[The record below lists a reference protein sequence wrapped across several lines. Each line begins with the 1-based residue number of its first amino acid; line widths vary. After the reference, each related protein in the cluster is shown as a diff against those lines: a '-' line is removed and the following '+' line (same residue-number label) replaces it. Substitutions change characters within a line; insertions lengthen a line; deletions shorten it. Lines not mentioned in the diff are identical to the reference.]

1 LKESK
6 DMSIKTAI
14 TNGVAQIEIARPEK
28 KNALTVAMYQA
39 MRDALDAAR
48 TDNTVRAVLITGQP
62 GIFTSGNDIEDF
74 MSRPPGQGSD
84 SADSPV
90 FQFMRALL
98 DCDKPVV
105 AAVTGAAIGI
115 GTTLLLHCDFVYV
128 SDEARLAMPFVTLG
142 LVPEF
147 GSSLVVP
154 QLMGQRRAAEKLLL
168 GEPFT
173 PEQAVECG
181 IANAVIPAGEVVNH
195 ARRVAERFNA
205 LPPGAVREAK
215 QLLKAPQREAVLQTI
230 RSEGEIFGR
239 RLRSPEAMEAFQA
252 FFQKRKP
259 DFSRF

>member
-1 LKESK
+1 
-6 DMSIKTAI
+6 MTIKTA
-14 TNGVAQIEIARPEK
+14 TLHGVLTIEIARPEK

-39 MRDALDAAR
+39 MADALRAAA
-48 TDNTVRAVLITGQP
+48 TDGAVRAVLITGQP

-74 MSRPPGQGSD
+74 MARPPGQGSD
-84 SADSPV
+84 GADSPV

-98 DCDKPVV
+98 ECDKPVV

-115 GTTLLLHCDFVYV
+115 GTTMLLHCDFVYV

-142 LVPEF
+142 LVPEYA
-147 GSSLVVP
+147 SSLLVP
-154 QLMGQRRAAEKLLL
+154 QLMGRARAAEKLLL
-168 GEPFT
+168 GDPFT
-173 PEQAVECG
+173 PDQAVECG
-181 IANAVIPAGEVVNH
+181 IANGVLPAAEVVSH

-215 QLLKAPQREAVLQTI
+215 QLMRAPERERLLQTI
-230 RSEGEIFGR
+230 RTEGEIFGR

-259 DFSRF
+259 DFSKFS